1 MSTKN
6 TDFMQLGQFSLDNL
20 VNIAQQIAKVI
31 FSGTGDLPSG
41 TKSNKQGTDA
51 VKQSVSDFSGEG
63 AKAVT
68 AISNYTAARAI
79 DVISSI
85 ILSTNTTSAISYS
98 SELKSV
104 PIGYGMQLF
113 VAVCSAS
120 YQNQAFLS
128 NDIIYEYLY
137 FADVKFSK
145 KQAQTEGSIFL
156 ATITA
161 QAYESSKATYDSLI
175 DQANQNLKKLS
186 NDSLIDQAN
195 QNLKKLSN

>member
-1 MSTKN
+1 MGKTPNIQTEAQRLADFNKYLQDLKSDLDTKAQNVDKELNDAITKFYKDNKYDDAVDIISTKN

-113 VAVCSAS
+113 VAV
-120 YQNQAFLS
+120 
-128 NDIIYEYLY
+128 
-137 FADVKFSK
+137 
-145 KQAQTEGSIFL
+145 
-156 ATITA
+156 
-161 QAYESSKATYDSLI
+161 
-175 DQANQNLKKLS
+175 
-186 NDSLIDQAN
+186 
-195 QNLKKLSN
+195 